1 MAVPFLKWAGGKRQL
16 LPQIRRCVPARFG
29 AYAEPFLG
37 SGAVCFDR
45 VRQGRL
51 PGVPVR
57 LSDTN
62 ADLIGTYEALRDD
75 VEAVITRLMHLARG
89 HARDAARHYYEV
101 RDVQFN
107 RIRAGAAG
115 GAALSSHTRVDL
127 AAAFIYLNRT
137 CYNGLYRTNA
147 LGAFNTP
154 MGRYVRPR
162 ICDPDNLRAVGQVL
176 QHPRI
181 TLTTTDYREVGTWLP
196 ADGFVYFDPP
206 YAPLS
211 RTAHFRAY
219 TAAGFSDD
227 EQRRLRDLAL
237 GLAARQVH
245 VLLSNSVSPLAR
257 ALYESADVRRSGL
270 RACRVPARRAISTRV
285 TGRVGV
291 KELLVTTVPRRHPLT

>member
-1 MAVPFLKWAGGKRQL
+1 M
-16 LPQIRRCVPARFG
+16 PARFG

-37 SGAVCFDR
+37 SGAVFFDL
-45 VRQGRL
+45 VRRGRM

-75 VEAVITRLMHLARG
+75 VEAVIRRLERLARG

-101 RDVQFN
+101 RDDQFN
-107 RIRAGAAG
+107 RLRAGTGAG
-115 GAALSSHTRVDL
+115 GTRVHSSGTRLDL

-137 CYNGLYRTNA
+137 CFNGLFRTNA

-154 MGRYVRPR
+154 LGRYVRPR
-162 ICDPDNLRAVGQVL
+162 ICDADNLRAVAQVL
-176 QHPRI
+176 QHPGI
-181 TLTTTDYREVGTWLP
+181 TLATADYREVGAWLQ

-227 EQRRLRDLAL
+227 EQHRLRDLAL
-237 GLAARQVH
+237 DLVARQVH
-245 VLLSNSVSPLAR
+245 VLLSNSVSPLTR
-257 ALYESADVRRSGL
+257 TLYDSADVRRAGL
-270 RACRVPARRAISTRV
+270 RACRVPARRAISTKV
-285 TGRVGV
+285 SGRVGV
-291 KELLVTTVPRRHPLT
+291 KELLVTSLARRHPLT

>member
-37 SGAVCFDR
+37 SGAVFFDL
-45 VRQGRL
+45 VRRGRL

-75 VEAVITRLMHLARG
+75 VEAVITRLERLARG
-89 HARDAARHYYEV
+89 HAQDAARHYYEV
-101 RDVQFN
+101 RDAQFN
-107 RIRAGAAG
+107 PVRAGAAG
-115 GAALSSHTRVDL
+115 RPSCSSGTRLDL

-137 CYNGLYRTNA
+137 CYNGLFRTNA

-154 MGRYVRPR
+154 LGRYVRPR
-162 ICDPDNLRAVGQVL
+162 ICDAENLRAVARVL
-176 QHPRI
+176 QHPGI
-181 TLTTTDYREVGTWLP
+181 TLATADYHEVGAWLQ
-196 ADGFVYFDPP
+196 AEGFVYFDPP

-227 EQRRLRDLAL
+227 EQHRLRALAL
-237 GLAARQVH
+237 SLTARQVH
-245 VLLSNSVSPLAR
+245 VLLSNSVSPLTR
-257 ALYESADVRRSGL
+257 ALYESVDIRRAGL

-285 TGRVGV
+285 SGRSGV
-291 KELLVTTVPRRHPLT
+291 KELLVTTLPRRHPLT